1 MALFELMIVQISLGG
16 ICYCKFATKGL
27 PISAYMILKCLVDFL
42 GGGFK
47 YFFICTPIWGR
58 FPFGLIFFK
67 EAGRPPECNFLLI
80 YEIEISQ
87 DITNFHH
94 HIKT

>member
-1 MALFELMIVQISLGG
+1 MATVWDCIWRIILDDSFLRGQSSNHHACYKERVCPPWQSGAFLFRFEFSIMLWFV
-16 ICYCKFATKGL
+16 
-27 PISAYMILKCLVDFL
+27 
-42 GGGFK
+42 
-47 YFFICTPIWGR
+47 FF
-58 FPFGLIFFK
+58 F